1 MGQETRSLC
10 STKTGE
16 ILWDKHIVSTN
27 QLQLRKHV
35 KSKIAVTF
43 YEMIFNTCPMKMR
56 NKQFK
61 KSKKNINFLKA
72 TFFNKTTELKK

>member
-35 KSKIAVTF
+35 KSKIAVNF
-43 YEMIFNTCPMKMR
+43 YEMLFNTCPMK
-56 NKQFK
+56 
-61 KSKKNINFLKA
+61 SKIYNLKNQKRI
-72 TFFNKTTELKK
+72 